1 MAGIGVS
8 ARGKGVKMLT
18 EYLIA
23 AGLGFV
29 ITYLFGKVLIP
40 YLRKLKFGQ
49 KILEIGPKW
58 HMGKQGTP
66 TMGGIMFIIGSG
78 ISAIIV
84 GIPYM
89 MNGDLRHIIVF
100 LFALAFGLIGYIDDY
115 AKIMKKE
122 NQGLTAM
129 QKLLLQLTSAA
140 VFLSLLRLL
149 GDLTPTFYIPFFD
162 ITVSIGWVPYLVIML
177 IAIVGTVNAVN
188 LTDGVDGLAT
198 SVTMPP
204 VLVFA
209 VIGAYMSFST
219 VGIFASALFG
229 ALAAFLVYNFNPAK
243 VFMGDTGSLFLG
255 GAVCGLA
262 FAFDMPLVLLLMG
275 IVYIAEALSVILQVT
290 YFKLTHGKRL
300 FKMSPVHHHFEMCGW
315 NEKKICAVFMTVS
328 AIASLVGF
336 AGIMGKLF

>member
-1 MAGIGVS
+1 MIS
-8 ARGKGVKMLT
+8 

-23 AGLGFV
+23 TGIGFV

-66 TMGGIMFIIGSG
+66 TMGGIMFILGSG
-78 ISAIIV
+78 FAAILV

-89 MNGDLRHIIVF
+89 MQGDLRHIIVF
-100 LFALAFGLIGYIDDY
+100 LFAAVFGLIGFIDDY
-115 AKIMKKE
+115 AKIIKKK
-122 NQGLTAM
+122 NQGLTAV

-140 VFLSLLRLL
+140 VYLSLLRML
-149 GDLTPTFYIPFFD
+149 GDLTPAFYIPFFN
-162 ITVSIGWVPYLVIML
+162 ITLSIGWVPYLIIML
-177 IAIVGTVNAVN
+177 LAIVGTVNAVN

-198 SVTMPP
+198 SVTMP
-204 VLVFA
+204 VALVFA
-209 VIGAYMSFST
+209 IIGAYMAYST
-219 VGIFASALFG
+219 VGIFASALLG
-229 ALAAFLVYNFNPAK
+229 ALAAFLIYNFNPAK

-255 GAVCGLA
+255 GAVCGMA
-262 FAFDMPLVLLLMG
+262 FAYDMPLVLILMG
-275 IVYIAEALSVILQVT
+275 IVYIAEALSVILQVV

-300 FKMSPVHHHFEMCGW
+300 FRMSPIHHHFEMSGW

-328 AIASLVGF
+328 AIGALLGF
-336 AGIMGKLF
+336 ASIMGKLF

>member
-1 MAGIGVS
+1 MIWEYIAAAGIGF
-8 ARGKGVKMLT
+8 A
-18 EYLIA
+18 
-23 AGLGFV
+23 

-66 TMGGIMFIIGSG
+66 TMGGIMFILGSG
-78 ISAIIV
+78 IAAIFT

-89 MNGDLRHIIVF
+89 LQGDLRHIIVF
-100 LFALAFGLIGYIDDY
+100 LFAAAFGVIGFIDDY
-115 AKIMKKE
+115 AKIMKKK
-122 NQGLTAM
+122 NQGLTAI

-140 VFLSLLRLL
+140 VFLSLLRML
-149 GDLTPTFYIPFFD
+149 GDLNPALYIPFFD
-162 ITVSIGWVPYLVIML
+162 ITINLGWIPYLVIML
-177 IAIVGTVNAVN
+177 LAIVGTVNAVN

-198 SVTMPP
+198 SVTLPV

-209 VIGAYMSFST
+209 IIGAYMAFST

-229 ALAAFLVYNFNPAK
+229 ALCAFLIYNFNPAK

-255 GAVCGLA
+255 GAVCGMA

-275 IVYIAEALSVILQVT
+275 VVYIAEALSVILQVLF
-290 YFKLTHGKRL
+290 FKITHGKRL
-300 FKMSPVHHHFEMCGW
+300 FKMSPIHHHFEMSGW

-328 AIASLVGF
+328 AIGALVGF
-336 AGIMGKLF
+336 ASIMGKLF